1 MKTEPPVVKEKK
13 ALKGGG
19 LKILL
24 ILLTLT
30 AMGLGILG
38 VITNTKLNSTME
50 SQIVLQNQL
59 DNLSLKNETI
69 TSDLDTA
76 KADLEKA
83 KTNLEKVKKDLLSTE
98 ASLTRVNGDATKLQA
113 DIDKALTLVDLLSG
127 TIIEKVPPAEL
138 QNRVEATNDLT
149 LKEKY
154 ERFSTTGSQ
163 TDFEDWLEYIF
174 KTLSALLKT

>member
-1 MKTEPPVVKEKK
+1 METEPSVVKEKK
-13 ALKGGG
+13 ASKGGG

-24 ILLTLT
+24 ILLILT

-38 VITNTKLNSTME
+38 VITNAKLNTIME
-50 SQIVLQNQL
+50 SQVALQKQL
-59 DNLSLKNETI
+59 DNLSLENETI
-69 TSDLDTA
+69 TSNLDTA

-83 KTNLEKVKKDLLSTE
+83 KANLEKAKKDLLSTE
-98 ASLTRVNGDATKLQA
+98 ASLTRVDGDATKLQA
-113 DIDKALTLVDLLSG
+113 DIDKALAFVDLLSG
-127 TIIEKVPPAEL
+127 TIVEKVTPVEL

-154 ERFSTTGSQ
+154 ERFSKTGSQ
-163 TDFEDWLEYIF
+163 TDFEDWLEYVF

>member
-1 MKTEPPVVKEKK
+1 METDPLIVKEKK

-24 ILLTLT
+24 ILLTLI
-30 AMGLGILG
+30 ALGLGILG
-38 VITNTKLNSTME
+38 VITNTKLSTTME
-50 SQIVLQNQL
+50 SQVALQKQL
-59 DNLSLKNETI
+59 DNLLLEDETI
-69 TSDLDTA
+69 TSDLDIA

-83 KTNLEKVKKDLLSTE
+83 KANLEKAKKDLLSTE

-113 DIDKALTLVDLLSG
+113 DIDKALTFVDLLLG
-127 TIIEKVPPAEL
+127 AIVEKVTPAEL

-154 ERFSTTGSQ
+154 EKFSTTSSQ

-174 KTLSALLKT
+174 KTLSSLLKT